1 MIRYN
6 NPNENWRKRQ
16 TYYDRRESESGA
28 VIKQIVKTLLVCL
41 AFALLGW
48 LLSGCTTTKYV
59 PVTETRTE
67 HHWHTDSV
75 KERDSTHTERETIIR
90 EVDSAAMAKYGV
102 QMQAN
107 QRAWLVLQREMENRL
122 RELEHMSANKDTVR
136 DTIPQPYPVTEYV
149 ERKRTTFEW
158 LLIIV
163 GIAAIFGGILW
174 LANKIKKYLI
184 I

>member
-1 MIRYN
+1 MISFK
-6 NPNENWRKRQ
+6 NPNDHWRKRQ
-16 TYYDRRESESGA
+16 NYYDRREQKSGA

-59 PVTETRTE
+59 PVIE
-67 HHWHTDSV
+67 HTTDTLLCYSSIRDSIYMHDSIRVSEKGDTVTIERWHTQYRDRWHHDSV
-75 KERDSTHTERETIIR
+75 YVSKIDS
-90 EVDSAAMAKYGV
+90 VPA
-102 QMQAN
+102 
-107 QRAWLVLQREMENRL
+107 
-122 RELEHMSANKDTVR
+122 
-136 DTIPQPYPVTEYV
+136 PFPVTEYV

-158 LLIIV
+158 MLIII

>member
-1 MIRYN
+1 MTFG
-6 NPNENWRKRQ
+6 NPNDHWRKCQ
-16 TYYDRRESESGA
+16 DYYDRRESESGE
-28 VIKQIVKTLLVCL
+28 VIKQIVKTLLVCIV
-41 AFALLGW
+41 FALLGW

-59 PVTETRTE
+59 PVIE
-67 HHWHTDSV
+67 HTTDTLV
-75 KERDSTHTERETIIR
+75 QRVVERDSIHVHDSIR
-90 EVDSAAMAKYGV
+90 VSEKG
-102 QMQAN
+102 
-107 QRAWLVLQREMENRL
+107 
-122 RELEHMSANKDTVR
+122 DTVTIER
-136 DTIPQPYPVTEYV
+136 WHTQYRDRWHHDSVYVAKHDTIPQPYPVKEYV

>member
-1 MIRYN
+1 MTFG
-6 NPNENWRKRQ
+6 NPNDNWRKRQ
-16 TYYDRRESESGA
+16 NYYDRRKQEIGE
-28 VIKQIVKTLLVCL
+28 VIKAIMKTFLVCL

-59 PVTETRTE
+59 PVIE
-67 HHWHTDSV
+67 HTTDTLV
-75 KERDSTHTERETIIR
+75 QRVVERDSIHVHDSIR
-90 EVDSAAMAKYGV
+90 VSEKG
-102 QMQAN
+102 
-107 QRAWLVLQREMENRL
+107 
-122 RELEHMSANKDTVR
+122 DTVTIER
-136 DTIPQPYPVTEYV
+136 WHTQFRDRWHHDSVYIAHHDTIPQPYPVTEYV

-174 LANKIKKYLI
+174 LANKVKKYLI